1 MGYNAENPL
10 IVQSDMSVL
19 LETMGPRFEDARV
32 FLNQFAELTKSPEYL
47 HTYRITPLSL
57 WNAAASG
64 VTLEGIAAGMAEFA
78 KYDVPGN
85 VMTEIREL
93 LARFGTIQLLK
104 HDDNI
109 NLYLKCSQLP
119 VAEEILAAPAVREF
133 LGERLSPLEILIQP
147 GTRGRLKQALIKQ
160 GYPVEDLAGFNEGDA
175 LPVEFRTVTRRGRP
189 FKIREYQREAAEMF
203 YCGGKATGG
212 SGVLVLPCGAGKT
225 VIGITAMTMV
235 KQKTLIL
242 TTNVTALR
250 QWMGEILDK
259 TTLTPDQVG
268 EYSGETKDIKDVTVS
283 TYQIL
288 TYRDRKTDSYPHM
301 TLFDAHN
308 WGLIVY
314 DEVHMLPAPVFRA
327 VADIQAKRRLG
338 LTATLVREDNKEED
352 VFSLIGPK
360 RYDKPWKELESQG
373 WIAEATC
380 TEIRVPMPD
389 DLKLK
394 YAVADLRAKYRLSME
409 NPAKLG
415 VVQQLLKRHEGDRVL
430 IIGQYLGQLAELQ
443 RLIQAPIITGQ
454 TPNAERDEIFAQ
466 FKTGEI
472 SILIVSKVANF
483 AIDLPDANV
492 AIQISGTYRSRQEE
506 TQRLGRVLRPKA
518 DGSSAWF
525 YSVVTKDSK
534 DQECAKK
541 RSLFLTEQ
549 GYRYCIQV
557 LDDADVGSAPV
568 IETVPGDEPP
578 VDVQQ
583 TAATNL

>member
-64 VTLEGIAAGMAEFA
+64 VTLEAIAAGMAEYA

-93 LARFGTIQLLK
+93 LARFGTIQLMK
-104 HDDNI
+104 HDDI
-109 NLYLKCSQLP
+109 GNLVLKCSQLP

-147 GTRGRLKQALIKQ
+147 GARGRLKQALIKQ

-175 LPVEFRTVTRRGRP
+175 LPVEFRTVTQRGRP

-466 FKTGEI
+466 FKMGEI

>member
-1 MGYNAENPL
+1 
-10 IVQSDMSVL
+10 
-19 LETMGPRFEDARV
+19 
-32 FLNQFAELTKSPEYL
+32 
-47 HTYRITPLSL
+47 
-57 WNAAASG
+57 
-64 VTLEGIAAGMAEFA
+64 
-78 KYDVPGN
+78 
-85 VMTEIREL
+85 
-93 LARFGTIQLLK
+93 
-104 HDDNI
+104 
-109 NLYLKCSQLP
+109 
-119 VAEEILAAPAVREF
+119 
-133 LGERLSPLEILIQP
+133 
-147 GTRGRLKQALIKQ
+147 
-160 GYPVEDLAGFNEGDA
+160 
-175 LPVEFRTVTRRGRP
+175 
-189 FKIREYQREAAEMF
+189 
-203 YCGGKATGG
+203 
-212 SGVLVLPCGAGKT
+212 
-225 VIGITAMTMV
+225 
-235 KQKTLIL
+235 
-242 TTNVTALR
+242 
-250 QWMGEILDK
+250 
-259 TTLTPDQVG
+259 
-268 EYSGETKDIKDVTVS
+268 
-283 TYQIL
+283 
-288 TYRDRKTDSYPHM
+288 
-301 TLFDAHN
+301 
-308 WGLIVY
+308 
-314 DEVHMLPAPVFRA
+314 
-327 VADIQAKRRLG
+327 
-338 LTATLVREDNKEED
+338 
-352 VFSLIGPK
+352 
-360 RYDKPWKELESQG
+360 
-373 WIAEATC
+373 
-380 TEIRVPMPD
+380 
-389 DLKLK
+389 
-394 YAVADLRAKYRLSME
+394 ME